1 MATPHIEAKKNDIA
15 KIVIMPGDPLRAKFI
30 AEEYLVDYKL
40 VNTVRNMYAYTG
52 YYKNKKIT
60 VMGSGMGC
68 ASIGIYAFELFKF
81 YDVDT
86 IIRVGSC
93 GSFNPK
99 VKLLD
104 VILVENSYSTSNFAS
119 LFNGY
124 NGRVIPSN
132 QEVNTKLK
140 KVASKLGTSM
150 HIGNI
155 LTSDCFDYYID
166 FDKMYQSL
174 PTELDLLGAEM
185 ECFALFHTA
194 NSLGKK
200 AACLLTAVDSR
211 NEKRVISS
219 EDRQKSLID
228 MLNIAVE
235 TAAVLN

>member
-1 MATPHIEAKKNDIA
+1 MATPHIAAKKSEIA

-52 YYKNKKIT
+52 YYKNVKVT

-68 ASIGIYAFELFKF
+68 ASIGIYAFELYKF
-81 YDVDT
+81 YNVET

-93 GSFNPK
+93 GSFNTG

-104 VILVENSYSTSNFAS
+104 VILVKNSYSISTFAE

-124 NGRVIPSN
+124 EGKVIPSTS
-132 QEVNTKLK
+132 EVNELIKKRADKLK
-140 KVASKLGTSM
+140 INL
-150 HIGNI
+150 HFGNI
-155 LTSDCFDYYID
+155 LTSDCFDYYIN
-166 FDKMYQSL
+166 FERMYSKL
-174 PTELDLLGAEM
+174 PPELNLLGAEM

-200 AACLLTAVDSR
+200 AAALLTVVDSR
-211 NEKRVISS
+211 NEKRVITS
-219 EDRQKSLID
+219 EERQQSLTN
-228 MLNIAVE
+228 MLDVAIE
-235 TAAVLN
+235 TTIVL